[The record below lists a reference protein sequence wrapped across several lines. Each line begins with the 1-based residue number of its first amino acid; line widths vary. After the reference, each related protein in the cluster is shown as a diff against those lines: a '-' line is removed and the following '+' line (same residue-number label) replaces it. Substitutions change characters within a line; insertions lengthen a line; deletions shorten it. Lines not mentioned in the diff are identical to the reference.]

1 MVTFF
6 TARGYPHDLVERA
19 LDRASTLSRTEA
31 LTPKPQLDK
40 DDRTL
45 FTLTF
50 HPHNIPVKQILL
62 SNFPILQDD
71 PKLTSL
77 FRRPPLAAYKRDRNL
92 GDLLIR
98 STFKPSPPHTCPS
111 GNSRCDK
118 SRCKCCPLLNT
129 TTSTFTGPSGRS
141 FTIRGAFTCQ
151 TSDVVYIVSCSLCHQ
166 LYIGETYRTL
176 GERAREHRDSI
187 NQKRNTPVANHFTSQ
202 FHNLSHFSVA
212 AIWRNSSG
220 DPLYRKYMEKR
231 VINSLGTT
239 SPQGINLRD

>member
-1 MVTFF
+1 MGWGGLECGSDQKV
-6 TARGYPHDLVERA
+6 AQVPVALVGCKGGPAEKGCEFGVVLNGEIA
-19 LDRASTLSRTEA
+19 E
-31 LTPKPQLDK
+31 Q
-40 DDRTL
+40 
-45 FTLTF
+45 
-50 HPHNIPVKQILL
+50 
-62 SNFPILQDD
+62 
-71 PKLTSL
+71 
-77 FRRPPLAAYKRDRNL
+77 
-92 GDLLIR
+92 DLLDWDVVGVEGQSEQR
-98 STFKPSPPHTCPS
+98 AVVQGPS
-111 GNSRCDK
+111 
-118 SRCKCCPLLNT
+118 
-129 TTSTFTGPSGRS
+129 FTGPSGRS